1 MKITEELGNEIIKRL
16 SKYTEVNINI
26 MNLEGKIVSSTDK
39 ERVHQTTVVL
49 KKLLTF
55 RMKSFFLMRIWRISW
70 VRSQE

>member
-26 MNLEGKIVSSTDK
+26 MNLEGKIVASTDK

-49 KKLLTF
+49 KK
-55 RMKSFFLMRIWRISW
+55 SY
-70 VRSQE
+70 

>member
-26 MNLEGKIVSSTDK
+26 MNLEGKIVASTDK

-55 RMKSFFLMRIWRISW
+55 RMKSFFLMRIWRITR
-70 VRSQE
+70 VQNQE